1 MFVDAPTASLAAP
14 ALRPLQLARSPS
26 PFALAEVSPPT
37 FTSDAGMKRQRSPQ
51 GGVADPD
58 LARSARIDGS
68 QLVLGQTEAQEVP
81 FVLSDASD
89 GTASQPPA
97 QVNASEGS
105 KFGSPNCSTANEFLP
120 DLPEARLDPAYDLA
134 FGPPEWEIDTEAAVS
149 SSSIV
154 GAHLV
159 GFDDSLF
166 SSRAGETPSFD
177 QSGGICTEGYWKKH
191 VAADFSE
198 TSPALLS
205 PPSSP
210 PSLSLDVYRARALPR
225 SHHRV
230 KSDPSR
236 CRTTERRYSAAAEH
250 LARLFETA
258 APQAPDRLTKVQRP
272 ASQRRHS
279 SAALLA
285 QDELIKASG
294 RAARLEC
301 DRPKLTTA
309 AVASTLSR
317 YFSHGPSRSST
328 SSSDAIVSSAPTM
341 SWDDSAIASSPEE
354 YSAPTFPTPPWSAF
368 TLLPSIPSITSISL
382 LPRSGNFPQRQGEQ
396 PASADTASPYPAD
409 SPAGLVEP

>member
-1 MFVDAPTASLAAP
+1 MPMRRVSLLVEKVKAGGRSLRRSRTDSLQQLSLLVNYTDKSCPCPPPEGGAKYSLFSSEQVRRARPSSPERPFAFAPRTSAVPTSRLLLHLSSSGPLYNELCVALVASEREPDSAVCSPRSSMFVDAPTASLAAP

-134 FGPPEWEIDTEAAVS
+134 FGLPEWEIDTEAAVS

-166 SSRAGETPSFD
+166 SSVRPRVRTRPDEISTQGRQHSAE
-177 QSGGICTEGYWKKH
+177 H
-191 VAADFSE
+191 M
-198 TSPALLS
+198 
-205 PPSSP
+205 
-210 PSLSLDVYRARALPR
+210 PR
-225 SHHRV
+225 S
-230 KSDPSR
+230 
-236 CRTTERRYSAAAEH
+236 A
-250 LARLFETA
+250 
-258 APQAPDRLTKVQRP
+258 QA
-272 ASQRRHS
+272 S
-279 SAALLA
+279 S
-285 QDELIKASG
+285 S
-294 RAARLEC
+294 
-301 DRPKLTTA
+301 
-309 AVASTLSR
+309 
-317 YFSHGPSRSST
+317 SRSSAPARRLAST
-328 SSSDAIVSSAPTM
+328 SPVGSVQRATGK
-341 SWDDSAIASSPEE
+341 SSP
-354 YSAPTFPTPPWSAF
+354 S
-368 TLLPSIPSITSISL
+368 
-382 LPRSGNFPQRQGEQ
+382 
-396 PASADTASPYPAD
+396 
-409 SPAGLVEP
+409 